1 MKGTMTMKTKTLA
14 AISLAA
20 AIALTGCGGPGPEV
34 DGKDITEKSSGNDVA
49 AAYVNEMT
57 RVADALESIEDEA
70 SARKAAA
77 EIRAAGASMETMA
90 AALEGS
96 GMSQMQA
103 ATALSRRGQDIAA
116 LQTRIMTQMMSLQA
130 EKPELAALVGE
141 EIDQLGN

>member
-1 MKGTMTMKTKTLA
+1 MTMKTKTLA